1 MHMILFGSWFGGLY
15 CLLLALTG
23 LFLILLILVQR
34 GRGGGL
40 SGAFGGA
47 GGQSAFGTKAG
58 DTFTRIT
65 IGAASFWIVLC
76 ILGAK
81 FAGLEKSG
89 LMSADP
95 GQQMAAPFDPASAS
109 GLATDNDLMVPD
121 AADTGAAAATASD
134 GAGPAA
140 GADAEPPQAEIT
152 SDPIE

>member
-1 MHMILFGSWFGGLY
+1 MHIVLFGSWFSGLY

-65 IGAASFWIVLC
+65 IGVASLWIVLC

-81 FAGLEKSG
+81 FAGKQAPG

-95 GQQMAAPFDPASAS
+95 SQPMAAPFEAETNS
-109 GLATDNDLMVPD
+109 DLMVVDPGD
-121 AADTGAAAATASD
+121 AAATPDTPSD
-134 GAGPAA
+134 NAAPAA
-140 GADAEPPQAEIT
+140 ASEESVPAEIT
-152 SDPIE
+152 TDPIE

>member
-1 MHMILFGSWFGGLY
+1 MNMVLFGSWLSGLY

-81 FAGLEKSG
+81 FAGVEQRG

-95 GQQMAAPFDPASAS
+95 GAAAVAPVDDGS
-109 GLATDNDLMVPD
+109 DDDLMVDP
-121 AADTGAAAATASD
+121 ADLATPSETPGETPATTSD
-134 GAGPAA
+134 
-140 GADAEPPQAEIT
+140 EPPQAEIT